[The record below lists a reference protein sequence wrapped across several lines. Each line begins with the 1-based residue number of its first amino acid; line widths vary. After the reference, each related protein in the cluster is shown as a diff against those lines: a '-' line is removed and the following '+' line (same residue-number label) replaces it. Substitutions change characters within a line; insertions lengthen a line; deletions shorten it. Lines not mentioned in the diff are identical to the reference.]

1 MARWNSTRRLLF
13 FIVYIL
19 NLNPF
24 SVQGE
29 LFSSVAKLEKLE
41 GLQEMLYTSLGR
53 YINRERAK
61 IQTSRKLIHDRR
73 RHFTMLGKDARDFR
87 LKSPMDSYLLLKRFL
102 QVWGKMEHIFSN
114 RSSQGKE
121 NHSYISLLRVGV
133 FVPRIFYR
141 QYQIPLRSKVIP
153 VLKSSKFKTSCLLHM
168 EINIIVVM
176 TVHLE
181 ASNVTNVPKCN

>member
-1 MARWNSTRRLLF
+1 MASWNSTRRLLF

-53 YINRERAK
+53 YINREGAK
-61 IQTSRKLIHDRR
+61 IQTLRKLIHDRR
-73 RHFTMLGKDARDFR
+73 RHFTMLGKDARDFW

-114 RSSQGKE
+114 RSSQGKD
-121 NHSYISLLRVGV
+121 NHSYISLLRVG
-133 FVPRIFYR
+133 FFC

-153 VLKSSKFKTSCLLHM
+153 VLKSSKFKTSCLSHM

-181 ASNVTNVPKCN
+181 ASNVTNVPKCS